1 MTKESKVHPYI
12 EWAKSRL
19 DEMDATLSTLQ
30 GKVEELGE
38 DAQVKA
44 KEALTDMEA
53 QRDAFKAFLDKNLE
67 SAESVWDAQSAKLK
81 EDWKA
86 FEDEVETY
94 VKSTKNN
101 AEQYEAAF
109 KARADAQVKA
119 WQEMMNNAFA
129 AAAKFPEE
137 RKAEFDDAV
146 TKMKSEADA
155 AENRLAAMKK
165 AGQESWSALD
175 AALSESRKA
184 FDKASE
190 DMQKA
195 FKRALK

>member
-30 GKVEELGE
+30 GKVEELGG
-38 DAQVKA
+38 DARVKA
-44 KEALTDMEA
+44 KAALSDMQV
-53 QRDAFKAFLDKNLE
+53 QRDAFKGFFDKNLE
-67 SAESVWDAQSAKLK
+67 SAESVWEAQASKLK
-81 EDWKA
+81 KEWKS

-109 KARADAQVKA
+109 TARADAQVKA
-119 WQEMMNNAFA
+119 WQEMMNTAFA

-155 AENRLAAMKK
+155 AEKRLAAMKK
-165 AGQESWSALD
+165 AGQESWSSLD
-175 AALSESRKA
+175 AALSDSRKA
-184 FDKASE
+184 FDKATE

>member
-1 MTKESKVHPYI
+1 MTKVSKVHPYI

-19 DEMDATLSTLQ
+19 DEMDATLSAFQ
-30 GKVEELGE
+30 GKVEDLGG
-38 DAQVKA
+38 DARVKA
-44 KEALTDMEA
+44 KEALSDMQV
-53 QRDAFKAFLDKNLE
+53 QRDAFKSFFDKNLQ
-67 SAESVWDAQSAKLK
+67 SAESVWEAQSAKLK
-81 EDWKA
+81 KEWKA

-119 WQEMMNNAFA
+119 WQEMMNNAFTV
-129 AAAKFPEE
+129 AAKFPEE
-137 RKAEFDDAV
+137 RKADFDDAV
-146 TKMKSEADA
+146 AKMKSEAEV
-155 AENRLAAMKK
+155 AESRLAAMKK

-184 FDKASE
+184 FDKATE

-195 FKRALK
+195 FKRAMK